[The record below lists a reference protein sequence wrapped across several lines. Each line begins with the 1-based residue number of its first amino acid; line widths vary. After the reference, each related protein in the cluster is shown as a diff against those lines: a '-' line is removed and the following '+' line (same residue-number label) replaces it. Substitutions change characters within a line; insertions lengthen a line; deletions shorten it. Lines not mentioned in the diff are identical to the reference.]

1 MKEISPY
8 ALSDGGYRLIFLDAN
23 YRSDS
28 RRFDIVGV
36 QWTDS
41 NLPNEQC
48 DFLKAAIS
56 EASEPCVVCI
66 HENLDPLVDELHNIK
81 NAERIRDIIRKN
93 GKVTL
98 ILKGHYHPGAEHTI
112 DGIPYVTV
120 PAMCEETVNAYRILT
135 L

>member
-1 MKEISPY
+1 MPIIAPT
-8 ALSDGGYRLIFLDAN
+8 AADLILW
-23 YRSDS
+23 
-28 RRFDIVGV
+28 GV

-66 HENLDPLVDELHNIK
+66 HENLDPLVDELHNVK

-98 ILKGHYHPGAEHTI
+98 ILQGHYHTGAEHTI

-120 PAMCEETVNAYRILT
+120 PAMCEGTVNAYRILT